1 VVPVPV
7 PVPGRSALEA
17 PSRGGPAPAGPPLPS
32 RRGRSR
38 ASAPSPS
45 ARRCNQGQ
53 LETPVANSSTGAPET
68 GAVQR
73 AVRLRRTH
81 SCLSRASSLPLAHR
95 IGPGPVGR
103 PSSES
108 FGSRLS
114 PPGRPAKVQIDPL
127 AGGAYHEP
135 KSGVDRHA
143 VGRRRD
149 HSAGALGKMIY
160 ESADTGR
167 GITTADARVHLVATG
182 VHRSVSGTARS
193 CTFVDEQY
201 SPLTGKCSSRG
212 GTEDRSCET
221 GSAFHDSVS
230 TGSPDVG
237 CPPAP
242 RGSRRRGPG
251 GLASP
256 TPSRSS

>member
-1 VVPVPV
+1 MTMTVEPRGEKVEIAGAPKRCSSEGYRLDRSPR
-7 PVPGRSALEA
+7 PRPGRVPGH
-17 PSRGGPAPAGPPLPS
+17 RGH
-32 RRGRSR
+32 RIERGLRPEPCG
-38 ASAPSPS
+38 SAP
-45 ARRCNQGQ
+45 
-53 LETPVANSSTGAPET
+53 
-68 GAVQR
+68 
-73 AVRLRRTH
+73 
-81 SCLSRASSLPLAHR
+81 
-95 IGPGPVGR
+95 
-103 PSSES
+103 PSS
-108 FGSRLS
+108 
-114 PPGRPAKVQIDPL
+114 GRPAKVQIDPL
-127 AGGAYHEP
+127 PGEAYHER

-149 HSAGALGKMIY
+149 HSAGAQGKMIY

-167 GITTADARVHLVATG
+167 GSSTANARVHLAAAG
-182 VHRSVSGTARS
+182 VRRSVSGAARS

-212 GTEDRSCET
+212 GTEDRSCGT
-221 GSAFHDSVS
+221 GSAFHNSVS

-256 TPSRSS
+256 TPSRSLEYQLVSEYKRVLNGQRVLGSHEGRADS